1 MMKKN
6 ESDNLPKI
14 SGLKI
19 FGVSL
24 LIFALCIILIK
35 IVDKLFHTPG
45 TEITAIYT
53 ISAGDVLAYLG
64 GVIAAIV
71 TGILSYLVFK
81 IEEKNSKMEV
91 EKNLCFLDLCNFNE
105 EMTAFEFRDNY
116 QQVLENPVQG
126 DFAVALPNDGI
137 FVPAILA
144 VNKESNG
151 IHKYGMK
158 HYIMEFMYTG
168 ATWCKEV
175 EITTVKFYSSTSK
188 VILEKDIHYK
198 YPIILSNKDTVRFYL
213 FYASKNLSEITN
225 GKLEISYTF
234 TALSGTKRECTVE
247 LQKKEIEIDIN
258 KPELQRKGRL
268 EVLKRKKYLK
278 EPVM

>member
-6 ESDNLPKI
+6 ESDNLSKI
-14 SGLKI
+14 SGYKI
-19 FGVSL
+19 FVVSL

-81 IEEKNSKMEV
+81 IEEKNSKMES
-91 EKNLCFLDLCNFNE
+91 EKNFCYLDLCNFNE
-105 EMTAFEFRDNY
+105 EMTAFEFSDDY
-116 QQVLENPVQG
+116 EKVLENPEQK
-126 DFAVALPNDGI
+126 DFTVAVPNDGI
-137 FVPAILA
+137 FLPAILV
-144 VNKESNG
+144 VNQESNG
-151 IHKYGMK
+151 IHKHGMRQ
-158 HYIMEFMYTG
+158 YIMEFMYTG
-168 ATWCKEV
+168 STWCKEI

-188 VILEKDIHYK
+188 IILEKDIHYK

-213 FYASKNLSEITN
+213 FYASRDLSEITN
-225 GKLEISYTF
+225 GNLEISYAF
-234 TALSGTKRECTVE
+234 TVLSGTKRECTVE
-247 LQKKEIEIDIN
+247 LQKQEIDIDIN

-278 EPVM
+278 EPMM